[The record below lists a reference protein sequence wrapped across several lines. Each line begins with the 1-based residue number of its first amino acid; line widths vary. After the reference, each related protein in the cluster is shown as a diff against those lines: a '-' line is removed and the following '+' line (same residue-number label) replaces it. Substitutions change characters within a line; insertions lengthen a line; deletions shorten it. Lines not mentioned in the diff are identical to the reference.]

1 MKRRYAKVCL
11 HGCASGGNGR
21 HFSGFGTIVLMVS
34 ARPRYLWRYLVSDSA
49 FVSNG
54 CIERFF
60 VLQVDKESRIIS
72 DAYPYIASRLLTD
85 SAPELQSAL
94 QQLLFKDGKPRS
106 AIVQEHILVLLFY
119 WALGGLWWLG
129 S

>member
-1 MKRRYAKVCL
+1 MQK
-11 HGCASGGNGR
+11 CAFMAVLPVGMEGILVVSAR
-21 HFSGFGTIVLMVS
+21 SSLMVS

-106 AIVQEHILVLLFY
+106 AIVQEHILVLLFC